1 MSSLDKQ
8 THTHSGRKHKYVTL
22 RGCHMKHNGRAKI
35 QCVERIPYVI
45 SIRVSAS
52 AKTHRTV
59 TVEELLEERAA
70 GEPHPTASV
79 HAPVCIQQ
87 QLLKHLRTHNK
98 PQVNRETHKTTGFT
112 LKQQLPTPQYTSM
125 SLFNHLSHNRDMRA
139 DGNSAMDH
147 QSENFLPLAH

>member
-1 MSSLDKQ
+1 M
-8 THTHSGRKHKYVTL
+8 R
-22 RGCHMKHNGRAKI
+22 HNGRAKI

-45 SIRVSAS
+45 SVGVSAS
-52 AKTHRTV
+52 AKTHRAV

-98 PQVNRETHKTTGFT
+98 PQVNRETHFKVTASHTAVHKYEFI
-112 LKQQLPTPQYTSM
+112 QS
-125 SLFNHLSHNRDMRA
+125 FN
-139 DGNSAMDH
+139 
-147 QSENFLPLAH
+147 P